1 MRGCEKKNLMQG
13 LNILL
18 ICFAPPLPPHTHA
31 CTHLA
36 VLGGQLTH
44 QHAEV
49 LRVPLPVLTAEV
61 LQQADGFVQTVEDAH
76 HPRVRRKKMAGARGN
91 KGH

>member
-1 MRGCEKKNLMQG
+1 MYGCCKY
-13 LNILL
+13 
-18 ICFAPPLPPHTHA
+18 
-31 CTHLA
+31 LA

-44 QHAEV
+44 QHVEV

-76 HPRVRRKKMAGARGN
+76 HPGVTQ
-91 KGH
+91 KGWGGGGGEEE